1 RVHGIGQFGKAHA
14 GAGQVLVHAM
24 EVDAPVAVVAGLSA
38 VAEDAVAA
46 RRRTAGEGLV
56 GIVDD
61 RRDPDRAEAH
71 ALDVVEIVGQPPE
84 AATEVADVAGHA
96 VAGRQRDVERAVGAA
111 LVAVVVAGVAVDEAV
126 GEHEVHRV
134 AGERLQR
141 AVEFATGDFRCI
153 AGRVEGRP
161 GRAHTAGGQ
170 RGRGQDGKDQVA
182 HGQAS
187 PVAARGRTVESG
199 RRTRSVHSPAMNMQ
213 MPPSMSTRSGSPS
226 NSFDSSTPRVLT
238 ATSCGITMKKL
249 KMPMY
254 TPIFA
259 AGRLSDSIAY
269 GSDRIEAHAKPT
281 PTIDSSSHCGS
292 RTNAIDSRPRPPSHR
307 LSMWLPR
314 SPMRRASHGIAI
326 AASAA
331 KPLQGDN

>member
-1 RVHGIGQFGKAHA
+1 AMVVARIAVDEPVGDHEVHGMAGERLERAVEFVGDDSGGSRRRGNRPLIAAGGGEA
-14 GAGQVLVHAM
+14 GAGQ
-24 EVDAPVAVVAGLSA
+24 DR
-38 VAEDAVAA
+38 ED
-46 RRRTAGEGLV
+46 RWT
-56 GIVDD
+56 
-61 RRDPDRAEAH
+61 
-71 ALDVVEIVGQPPE
+71 
-84 AATEVADVAGHA
+84 
-96 VAGRQRDVERAVGAA
+96 
-111 LVAVVVAGVAVDEAV
+111 
-126 GEHEVHRV
+126 
-134 AGERLQR
+134 
-141 AVEFATGDFRCI
+141 
-153 AGRVEGRP
+153 
-161 GRAHTAGGQ
+161 
-170 RGRGQDGKDQVA
+170 

-187 PVAARGRTVESG
+187 PVALRGRACESG
-199 RRTRSVHSPAMNMQ
+199 RRTRSVHSPAMNRQ
-213 MPPSMSTRSGSPS
+213 PPPSTSTRRGSPS
-226 NSFDSSTPRVLT
+226 SSFDSTTPSVLT